1 MLRESVPRGGGS
13 LASRAPGSAV
23 SLRDAKHGRA
33 IGDDVVSQLTNGKRR
48 PKDVAEPETT
58 KLRLY
63 AQLGLRLPAELA
75 LRLRR
80 YCQASG
86 KSANKAV
93 MEALTQ
99 YLAEHER

>member
-1 MLRESVPRGGGS
+1 MTSW
-13 LASRAPGSAV
+13 ASGPM
-23 SLRDAKHGRA
+23 AKR
-33 IGDDVVSQLTNGKRR
+33 K
-48 PKDVAEPETT
+48 PEDVAEPEAT

-80 YCQASG
+80 YCQESG

-93 MEALTQ
+93 MKHWRNTWPSTSDRGVTEKADGPWS
-99 YLAEHER
+99 

>member
-1 MLRESVPRGGGS
+1 
-13 LASRAPGSAV
+13 
-23 SLRDAKHGRA
+23 
-33 IGDDVVSQLTNGKRR
+33 VSQLTNGGKRR
-48 PKDVAEPETT
+48 QAEPETT

-80 YCQASG
+80 YCQKSG

-93 MEALTQ
+93 MEALAQ
-99 YLAEHER
+99 YLAENER

>member
-1 MLRESVPRGGGS
+1 MLRESVTRGGAS
-13 LASRAPGSAV
+13 LTSRAPRSAV
-23 SLRDAKHGRA
+23 SLREAKQDRA
-33 IGDDVVSQLTNGKRR
+33 IGDDLVSQMANGKRR
-48 PKDVAEPETT
+48 PKDVVEPETT

-80 YCQASG
+80 YCQESG

-93 MEALTQ
+93 MEALVQ
-99 YLAEHER
+99 YLAENER

>member
-1 MLRESVPRGGGS
+1 M
-13 LASRAPGSAV
+13 
-23 SLRDAKHGRA
+23 
-33 IGDDVVSQLTNGKRR
+33 SQLTNGERR
-48 PKDVAEPETT
+48 PKNGAEPETT

-80 YCQASG
+80 YCQESG

-93 MEALTQ
+93 MEALAQ
-99 YLAEHER
+99 YLAKNER

>member
-1 MLRESVPRGGGS
+1 MGQR
-13 LASRAPGSAV
+13 
-23 SLRDAKHGRA
+23 
-33 IGDDVVSQLTNGKRR
+33 INGKRR
-48 PKDVAEPETT
+48 PEDIAEPETT
-58 KLRLY
+58 TLRLY

-80 YCQASG
+80 YCQESG

-99 YLAEHER
+99 YLDENER

>member
-1 MLRESVPRGGGS
+1 MLHESVTRGGASLTSRSAASLRE
-13 LASRAPGSAV
+13 
-23 SLRDAKHGRA
+23 AKQGRA
-33 IGDDVVSQLTNGKRR
+33 RGKDLVSQLTNGKRR

-80 YCQASG
+80 YCQESG

-93 MEALTQ
+93 MEALVQ
-99 YLAEHER
+99 YLAENER

>member
-1 MLRESVPRGGGS
+1 VGQR
-13 LASRAPGSAV
+13 
-23 SLRDAKHGRA
+23 
-33 IGDDVVSQLTNGKRR
+33 INGKGR
-48 PKDVAEPETT
+48 PEDVAESETT

-80 YCQASG
+80 YCQESG

-93 MEALTQ
+93 MEALAQ
-99 YLAEHER
+99 YLAENER